1 MFVSPKNKI
10 EPPISNEMVFIKIKI
25 RWNAIDF
32 LQKNE

>member
-10 EPPISNEMVFIKIKI
+10 EPPIPNEMVFIKRKI